1 MNEDRWLTE
10 DVPMLEAIAELEEV
24 ATLHRWL
31 ADLVRATGFEETTVK
46 ESLRRLEADEY
57 VTFKTM
63 TGAGNDILDVF
74 NVRLLRRGRRAVGQ
88 LRTEAE
94 SP

>member
-1 MNEDRWLTE
+1 MTEDRWLTE
-10 DVPMLEAIAELEEV
+10 DVPMLAAIAELEEV

-46 ESLRRLEADEY
+46 GSLRRLEDEY
-57 VTFKTM
+57 VAFKTM
-63 TGAGNDILDVF
+63 TGADNEILDVF
-74 NVRLLRRGRRAVGQ
+74 NVRLLPRGRRALDQV
-88 LRTEAE
+88 RTDAE